1 MKSAKNAI
9 GAVAILFCLSLIA
22 GCGGKETSVA
32 ELKDSN
38 MKKIHAIYTFYM
50 NNNGMTGPASKE
62 VLMEYINSP
71 EGQFALK
78 RMDMDPASV
87 EDYFVSE
94 RDGEEFV
101 IRYGLKGVKDHAIV
115 FEATGGEEGTRLVA
129 FNKPIEC
136 DEDEYNDY
144 LSGKAEG
151 ESGEADMSG
160 DQGEEE

>member
-1 MKSAKNAI
+1 MKSAKCL
-9 GAVAILFCLSLIA
+9 VALLFCLSFIA
-22 GCGGKETSVA
+22 GCGDGKPSVA

-38 MKKIHAIYTFYM
+38 MKKLHAIYTFYM

-62 VLMEYINSP
+62 VLMDYIESP

-78 RMDMDPASV
+78 RMDMDPSKV
-87 EDYFVSE
+87 DEYFFSE

-101 IRYGLKGVKDHAIV
+101 IRYGLKGIRDHAII

-129 FNKPIEC
+129 FNNPIEC

-144 LSGKAEG
+144 LSGKAQG
-151 ESGEADMSG
+151 ESGEGDMMG
-160 DQGEEE
+160 EDGEE